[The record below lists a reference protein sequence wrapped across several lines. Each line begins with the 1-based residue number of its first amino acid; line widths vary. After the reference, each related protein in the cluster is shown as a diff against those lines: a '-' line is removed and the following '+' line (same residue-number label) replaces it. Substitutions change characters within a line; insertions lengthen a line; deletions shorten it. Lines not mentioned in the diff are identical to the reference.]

1 MGAGD
6 LTALLREL
14 KERSGLSYGVLA
26 KRLHLSTST
35 LHRYVNG
42 TAVPTEFAP
51 VERLARL
58 CRATPEELV
67 EVHRRWIVADA
78 ARGRRT
84 ADPAAQKT
92 EPEPEREPDPE
103 QPESEQPEPEQP
115 LPVQQP
121 APEGKSGP
129 PPATTSP
136 SAPSTPHP
144 LSTPRIPRIP
154 RIPRARR
161 LAAVVGVGVAL
172 ALGATAL
179 AVQGGSGTS
188 GTSGT
193 AAEASPDGAGRPA
206 TGTPGAGGPEHPPS
220 GTAGTGAKGRGTDGP
235 GTDDAN
241 GSGADGKGTGDTAS
255 PGATAPGGGRPAT
268 GTPLTVSTQP
278 QFWDSPCGHPYLL
291 DRAPSALTPPPNEQ
305 DAPGWVSVY
314 KAVSAGEQTV
324 RLIVQGTGEDTVVL
338 ESLHVRVVGSDAPL
352 AWNDYAMGYVGVG
365 CGGDVPKHSF
375 DTNLDASVPRL
386 TPSSDA
392 KDDFPYTVSA
402 HDPETFY
409 VNATVRDHHVRWY
422 LELTWS
428 SGGRRG
434 TMTIGDTGQPF
445 RTSGDQGRPQYGYSL
460 DKKAWVRIRRGP
472 DGSVTE
478 LPDGA

>member
-26 KRLHLSTST
+26 KRLHMSTST

-42 TAVPTEFAP
+42 TAVPMEFAP

-84 ADPAAQKT
+84 AEPTPQKAEPLT
-92 EPEPEREPDPE
+92 EREPEPKQPESERPEPER
-103 QPESEQPEPEQP
+103 P

-121 APEGKSGP
+121 APEGESGP
-129 PPATTSP
+129 PPALPTPPTP
-136 SAPSTPHP
+136 SASPTPPP
-144 LSTPRIPRIP
+144 LSAPRV
-154 RIPRARR
+154 PRARR

-179 AVQGGSGTS
+179 AVQGGSRA
-188 GTSGT
+188 SGT
-193 AAEASPDGAGRPA
+193 AAEASPDGAGRSA
-206 TGTPGAGGPEHPPS
+206 TGKPGAGGPEHPPS
-220 GTAGTGAKGRGTDGP
+220 STDGAGTKGRGADGQ
-235 GTDDAN
+235 GAGDDAH
-241 GSGADGKGTGDTAS
+241 GRRGADGKGTGGTAS
-255 PGATAPGGGRPAT
+255 PGTTAPGGGRPAT

-314 KAVSAGEQTV
+314 QAVSAGEQTV
-324 RLIVQGTGEDTVVL
+324 RLIVQGTGADTVVL
-338 ESLHVRVVGSDAPL
+338 ESLHVRVVGTGAPL

-365 CGGDVPKHSF
+365 CGGNVPKHSF
-375 DTNLDASVPRL
+375 DTDLDASVPRL
-386 TPSSDA
+386 TPSSEA
-392 KDDFPYTVSA
+392 RDDFPYTVSA

-409 VNATVRDHHVRWY
+409 VNATVKDHHVRWY

-434 TMTIGDTGQPF
+434 TMTIGDTGQQPF
-445 RTSGDQGRPQYGYSL
+445 RTSGDRGRPQYGYSL

-472 DGSVTE
+472 DGAVTE
-478 LPDGA
+478 VPDGA